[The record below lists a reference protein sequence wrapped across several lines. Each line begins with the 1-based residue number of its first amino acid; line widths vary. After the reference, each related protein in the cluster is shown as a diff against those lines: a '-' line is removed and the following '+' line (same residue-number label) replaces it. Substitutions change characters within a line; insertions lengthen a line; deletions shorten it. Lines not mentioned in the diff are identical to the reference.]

1 MNETTELHKAR
12 LDRVIRQMESMGLTQ
27 LLVTDPDSVW
37 YLTGYDNE
45 PLERMMVFCVRQ
57 DGRHTFFLNRLFPA
71 PDAPWEQV
79 WFSDTDDAVG
89 ILASRLDPAAQV
101 GIDKTWTARFLL
113 PLMERLPGTSFQLA
127 SDCVDSV
134 RARKDAAEQ
143 ELMRMN
149 SRLNDEAMTR
159 AVAYIREGMTEQQVA
174 NFLMAQYKEL
184 GCEEPSFSPIVSFG
198 ANAADPHHMPDDTV
212 LQEGD
217 CIVLDIG
224 GRKDGYCSDMT
235 RTYFCKRVSD
245 KHAAIHDLVR
255 RANEAAEALVR
266 PGVPLCQL
274 DKAARDMIAQAG
286 YGEYFT
292 HRLGHF
298 IGRTEHEQGDVSS
311 VNTTLA
317 QEGMV
322 FSIEPGVY
330 LPGEMGVRVED
341 LVLVTAEGCEVLNHV
356 DKHCQVI
363 G

>member
-1 MNETTELHKAR
+1 MEQASPLHLAR
-12 LDRVIRQMESMGLTQ
+12 LARVQQQMAALGLTQ

-45 PLERMMVFCVRQ
+45 PLERMMVFCVRV
-57 DGRHTFFLNRLFPA
+57 DGQHIFFLNRLFPA
-71 PDAPWEQV
+71 PAAPWEQV

-89 ILASRLDPAAQV
+89 LIAQRV
-101 GIDKTWTARFLL
+101 QAGEPLGIDKEWTARFLL
-113 PLMERLPGTSFQLA
+113 PLMERLPSTPCVLA

-134 RARKDAAEQ
+134 RARKDEKEQ

-149 SRLNDEAMTR
+149 SRLNDEAMRR
-159 AVAYIREGMTEQQVA
+159 AAAYIREGMTERQVA
-174 NFLMAQYKEL
+174 DYLRAQYQDL
-184 GCEEPSFSPIVSFG
+184 GCEAQSFPPIVSFG

-212 LQEGD
+212 LRAGD

-224 GRKDGYCSDMT
+224 GRKEGYCSDMT
-235 RTYFCKRVSD
+235 RTYFCKQVSE
-245 KHAAIHDLVR
+245 KHAAIHDIVR
-255 RANEAAEALVR
+255 QANEAAEALVR
-266 PGVPLCQL
+266 PGVPLCEL
-274 DKAARDMIAQAG
+274 DKAARDVIAQAG

-298 IGRTEHEQGDVSS
+298 IGRTDHEQGDVSS
-311 VNTTLA
+311 AATALA

-322 FSIEPGVY
+322 FSIEPGIY

-341 LVLVTAEGCEVLNHV
+341 LVLVTKEGCEVLNQV
-356 DKHCQVI
+356 DKHWQVI

>member
-1 MNETTELHKAR
+1 METER
-12 LDRVIRQMESMGLTQ
+12 IDRVLQAMKAKGLTQ
-27 LLVTDPDSVW
+27 MIVCDPQSID
-37 YLTGYDNE
+37 YLTGVYIE
-45 PLERMMVFCVRQ
+45 PME
-57 DGRHTFFLNRLFPA
+57 RLFALYLRTDGQHIFFFNKLFTVPQTSIQA
-71 PDAPWEQV
+71 V
-79 WFSDTDDAVG
+79 WFTDTDDFIG
-89 ILASRLDPAAQV
+89 MMAQRMQAGQPL
-101 GIDKTWTARFLL
+101 GIDKEWTARFLL
-113 PLMERLPGTSFQLA
+113 PLMEQMPGTTFQLA

-134 RARKDAAEQ
+134 RACKDSAEQ

-149 SRLNDEAMTR
+149 SRLNDEAMNR
-159 AVAYIREGMTEQQVA
+159 AVAYIREGMTERQVA
-174 NFLMAQYKEL
+174 DYLMDQYQEL
-184 GCEEPSFSPIVSFG
+184 GCEKTSFPPIVSFG

-212 LQEGD
+212 LKAGD

-224 GRKDGYCSDMT
+224 GRKEGYCSDMT
-235 RTYFCKRVSD
+235 RTYFCKKVSE

-274 DKAARDMIAQAG
+274 DKAARDLISQAG

-298 IGRTEHEQGDVSS
+298 IGRTDHEQGDVSS
-311 VNTTLA
+311 VNTALA

-341 LVLVTAEGCEVLNHV
+341 LVLVTADGCEVLNQV
-356 DKHCQVI
+356 DKHCQTI

>member
-1 MNETTELHKAR
+1 MEMKRIE
-12 LDRVIRQMESMGLTQ
+12 RVLQAMESKGLTQ
-27 LLVTDPDSVW
+27 MIVCDPQSID
-37 YLTGYDNE
+37 YLTGVYIE
-45 PLERMMVFCVRQ
+45 PFERLFALYLRT
-57 DGRHTFFLNRLFPA
+57 DGQHIFFLNKLFTMPQTPIA
-71 PDAPWEQV
+71 EV
-79 WFSDTDDAVG
+79 WFTDTDDFIGMMAQHIQAG
-89 ILASRLDPAAQV
+89 DPL
-101 GIDKTWTARFLL
+101 GIDKEWTARFLL
-113 PLMERLPGTSFQLA
+113 PLMERLPDTPCKLA

-134 RARKDAAEQ
+134 RACKDQAER

-149 SRLNDEAMTR
+149 SRLNDEVMTR
-159 AVAYIREGMTEQQVA
+159 AVAYIQEGMTEQQVA
-174 NFLMAQYKEL
+174 DYLLAQFKDL
-184 GCEEPSFSPIVSFG
+184 GCEGPSFSPIVSFG
-198 ANAADPHHMPDDTV
+198 ANAADPHHTPDDTV
-212 LQEGD
+212 LQAGD

-224 GRKDGYCSDMT
+224 GRKEGYCSDMT
-235 RTYFCKRVSD
+235 RTYFCKKVSE

-255 RANEAAEALVR
+255 QANEAAEALVH

-274 DKAARDMIAQAG
+274 DKAARDLIAQAG

-311 VNTTLA
+311 ANAALA

-322 FSIEPGVY
+322 FSIEPGIY

-341 LVLVTAEGCEVLNHV
+341 LVLVTADGCEVLNHV